1 LYNPVTKDWIDAV
14 NKFAFYLMKGTELKI
29 TSLDIQYRFSEQNS
43 MYVFKLGVVPK
54 QQGLFR
60 LVFSNSGNTYR
71 KSDKCTKA
79 NFSINFKETTHNR
92 HLVGY
97 LGPDVLGGDLNFYVK

>member
-1 LYNPVTKDWIDAV
+1 MPTSIKV
-14 NKFAFYLMKGTELKI
+14 
-29 TSLDIQYRFSEQNS
+29 TSLHIQYRFSEQNS

-60 LVFSNSGNTYR
+60 LVFSNSGNTCR

-79 NFSINFKETTHNR
+79 NFSINFKETNHNR